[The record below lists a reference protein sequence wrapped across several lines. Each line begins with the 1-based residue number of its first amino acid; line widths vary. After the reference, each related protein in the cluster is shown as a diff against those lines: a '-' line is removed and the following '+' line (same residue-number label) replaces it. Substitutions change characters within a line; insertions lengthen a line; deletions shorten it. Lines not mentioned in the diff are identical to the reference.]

1 MSRPLLVAAICLL
14 AGPAQAQ
21 YGLQWGAPAA
31 DHRAALALAGWTVG
45 LRVHLMDASHAP
57 LRLLGDHYLTG
68 TGLSVPGVSGG
79 LRLSG
84 GLALGSGWRPR
95 DEDGGLELP
104 APAWTSLDSIPMAE
118 TARWSVQPYL
128 GIGYSLSTRSG
139 WGFAA
144 DLGLGGRRAGDG
156 LRLAPAGRGSAV
168 ERALD
173 DLRLAPVLQLGVSYA
188 F

>member
-14 AGPAQAQ
+14 GSSAQAQ
-21 YGLQWGAPAA
+21 YGLQWGSPAP
-31 DHRAALALAGWTVG
+31 DHRMEFALAGWTVG
-45 LRVHLMDASHAP
+45 LRVHLMEGAQAP

-68 TGLSVPGVSGG
+68 PGLAAPGSRGG

-84 GLALGSGWRPR
+84 GLALDGRWRPPPSGEGLALPASGWMPLDAAASVDAGR
-95 DEDGGLELP
+95 
-104 APAWTSLDSIPMAE
+104 WT
-118 TARWSVQPYL
+118 VQPYL

-144 DLGLGGRRAGDG
+144 DLGLGGRRSGDG
-156 LRLAPAGRGSAV
+156 LRLVSSGRGGSV
-168 ERALD
+168 DRVLD
-173 DLRLAPVLQLGVSYA
+173 ELRLAPVLQLGVSYA